1 MPRITGEIRTENG
14 RYRAWSQ
21 VLNVETGLIR
31 FNGPYDNPSLDILA
45 LRPNI
50 AVKAGVQVTGSAKA
64 PRVQL
69 YSDPAMP
76 DAEKISWVVMGRDP
90 SGGGASSAMMQQA
103 ALALLG
109 GGSGES
115 LTGNIA
121 KSLGLDEIGL
131 GGSDGASAGLSLGK
145 RLSKDLYVTYE
156 AGLGGTLGALYIF
169 YDFTRN
175 LQLRGSAGTSSAL
188 DLIYTLRYD

>member
-1 MPRITGEIRTENG
+1 M
-14 RYRAWSQ
+14 
-21 VLNVETGLIR
+21 ETGLIR
-31 FNGPYDNPSLDILA
+31 FNGPYNNPSLDILA

-50 AVKAGVQVTGSAKA
+50 AVKAGVQVTGSAMA
-64 PRVQL
+64 PRVNL
-69 YSDPAMP
+69 YSDPVMP

-90 SGGGASSAMMQQA
+90 AGGGANSAMMQQA

-121 KSLGLDEIGL
+121 QSLGLDEIGFGGDDSN
-131 GGSDGASAGLSLGK
+131 GGSLSLGK

-156 AGLGGTLGALYIF
+156 AGLAGTLGALYIF

-175 LQLRGSAGTSSAL
+175 LQLRGSAGTSSAV
-188 DLIYTLRYD
+188 DLIYTLRYE